1 MWIRE
6 KVVNLKQKFKT
17 DCPYE
22 LAGYLNIHVLFHD
35 LHEEIRGYYKYDRRN
50 QYIVINSNLDENFKF
65 LVCAHELGHACL
77 HPRLN
82 TPFMRQNTL
91 LSVDK
96 IEREANRFAAE
107 FLIPDENLFESYDQ
121 MTIYDI
127 ASIHQV
133 PVELV
138 KLKYKGLF

>member
-6 KVVNLKQKFKT
+6 KVLHLKQKFRT

-22 LAGYLNIHVLFHD
+22 LAECLNIHVFFHN

-50 QYIVINSNLDENFKF
+50 QYIVINCNLDDQQKL
-65 LVCAHELGHACL
+65 LVCAHELGHALL
-77 HPRLN
+77 HPRIN

-91 LSVDK
+91 FSVDK

-107 FLIPDENLFESYDQ
+107 LLIPDENLFDTYHQ
-121 MTIYDI
+121 MTIFDI
-127 ASIHQV
+127 ASLHHV

-138 KLKYKGLF
+138 KLKYKELF

>member
-1 MWIRE
+1 MWIRNIVE
-6 KVVNLKQKFKT
+6 ELQQKYST
-17 DCPYE
+17 RCPYTISD
-22 LAGYLNIHVLFHD
+22 YLKKHVLQHD
-35 LHEEIRGYYKYDRRN
+35 LHHEINGFYKYDRRN
-50 QYIVINSNLDENFKF
+50 QYIVINKNLEPYLKKF
-65 LVCAHELGHACL
+65 VCAHELGHATL

-82 TPFMRQNTL
+82 TPFMRKNTL
-91 LSVDK
+91 LSVNK

-107 FLIPDENLFESYDQ
+107 LLIPDENLFNSYDQ

>member
-6 KVVNLKQKFKT
+6 KVIYLKQKFKT

-22 LAGYLNIHVLFHD
+22 LAEYLNIHVLFHN

-50 QYIVINSNLDENFKF
+50 QYIVINCNLDDQLKL
-65 LVCAHELGHACL
+65 LVCAHELGHASL
-77 HPRLN
+77 HPRIN

-91 LSVDK
+91 FSVDK

-107 FLIPDENLFESYDQ
+107 LLIPDEDLFKSYDQ

-127 ASIHQV
+127 ASIHHV

-138 KLKYKGLF
+138 KLKYKELF

>member
-6 KVVNLKQKFKT
+6 KVVKLKQIFRT
-17 DCPYE
+17 DCPFE
-22 LAGYLNIHVLFHD
+22 IAEQLKIHVLFHN

-50 QYIVINSNLDENFKF
+50 QYIVINENLNDQLKL
-65 LVCAHELGHACL
+65 LVCAHELGHASL

-91 LSVDK
+91 FSVDK

-107 FLIPDENLFESYDQ
+107 LLIPDENLFESYNQ

>member
-6 KVVNLKQKFKT
+6 KVVKLKQKFRT
-17 DCPYE
+17 DCPFE
-22 LAGYLNIHVLFHD
+22 IAEQLKIHVLFHN
-35 LHEEIRGYYKYDRRN
+35 LHKEIRGYYKYDRRN
-50 QYIVINSNLDENFKF
+50 KYIVINNSLDDRLKL

-82 TPFMRQNTL
+82 TPFMRKNTL

-107 FLIPDENLFESYDQ
+107 LLIPDENLFESYDQ

-138 KLKYKGLF
+138 KMKYKELF

>member
-6 KVVNLKQKFKT
+6 KVVKLKQKFRT
-17 DCPYE
+17 DCPFE
-22 LAGYLNIHVLFHD
+22 IAEQLKIHVLFHN
-35 LHEEIRGYYKYDRRN
+35 LHKEIRGYYKYDRRN
-50 QYIVINSNLDENFKF
+50 KYIVINNNLDDRLKLF
-65 LVCAHELGHACL
+65 VCAHELGHACL

-107 FLIPDENLFESYDQ
+107 LLIPDEDLFKSYDQ

-138 KLKYKGLF
+138 KLKYKELF